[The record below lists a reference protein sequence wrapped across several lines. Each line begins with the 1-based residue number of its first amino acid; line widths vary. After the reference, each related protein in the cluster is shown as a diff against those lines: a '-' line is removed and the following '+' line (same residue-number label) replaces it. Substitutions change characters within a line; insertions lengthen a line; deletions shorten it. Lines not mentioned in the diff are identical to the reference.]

1 LCVDGCRTTV
11 VRRIVCRRTRIVE
24 SSVKRLLPPLA
35 GLAFI
40 SLGLPDGLLG
50 VAWPSI
56 RAFFGLELDALGA
69 LLIVTMVG
77 YVTSSFSSGRLLR
90 RMNLGT
96 VLAVSCALTGA
107 GLLGYANAAWWPLM
121 LVLGIVLGLG
131 AGAIDAGLNTYA
143 ALHLGPRALNWLHAC
158 YGAGAAAGPMIMTAV
173 MHAGHRWQRGYV
185 IVGAAQL
192 ALAVAFAITVN
203 WWPTTGGASP
213 GSEATSAAMRSTLRE
228 PAAWLG
234 IATFFIYTGVEAS
247 VGAWTYTLLTE
258 GRGVAPEP
266 AGFIASLFWGSLT
279 AGRMLA
285 GTAGG
290 AVRVAILLRI
300 ALSGVT
306 IGTALVWLDAGL
318 LSTAVGVA
326 VAGCACGPIFPLL
339 VAMTPSRLGSVHAA
353 NAVGFQIAAGAVG
366 LSVLPG
372 AVGLAAAHWGI
383 EAIGRLCL
391 LFSVLLAGMSE
402 ASMRM
407 SSSRAVRV
415 A

>member
-1 LCVDGCRTTV
+1 M
-11 VRRIVCRRTRIVE
+11 
-24 SSVKRLLPPLA
+24 KRLLPALA

-69 LLIVTMVG
+69 LLIISTVG

-90 RMNLGT
+90 RLNLGT
-96 VLAVSCALTGA
+96 VLASSCALTGG
-107 GLLGYANAAWWPLM
+107 GLLGYANATWWPVM
-121 LVLGIVLGLG
+121 LALAVVLGLG
-131 AGAIDAGLNTYA
+131 AGAIDAALNTYA

-158 YGAGAAAGPMIMTAV
+158 YGTGAATGPMIMTAV
-173 MHAGHRWQRGYV
+173 MHAGHPWQRGYV

-192 ALAVAFAITVN
+192 ALAGAFATTAG
-203 WWPTTGGASP
+203 WWPTTGGTPHDSNT
-213 GSEATSAAMRSTLRE
+213 TSAAMRTTLRE
-228 PAAWLG
+228 PVAWLG

-258 GRGVAPEP
+258 GRGVGPED

-290 AVRVAILLRI
+290 ALPVPTLLRI

-306 IGTALVWLDAGL
+306 AGTALVWLDAGL
-318 LSTAVGVA
+318 LVTAAGVA
-326 VAGCACGPIFPLL
+326 LAGCACGPIFPLL
-339 VAMTPSRLGSVHAA
+339 VATTPSRLGTMHAA
-353 NAVGFQIAAGAVG
+353 NAVGFQIAAAAVG

-372 AVGLAAAHWGI
+372 AVGVAATAWGI
-383 EAIGRLCL
+383 EAIAGLCL
-391 LFSVLLAGMSE
+391 VFSVVLVGMCEWSLQI
-402 ASMRM
+402 SMKRI
-407 SSSRAVRV
+407 VPV
-415 A
+415 AWTDPRD